1 MRIADVSQ
9 VPVLAG
15 DEVVGILDESDLL
28 VRVYREPERF
38 NDTVETA
45 MTRRLE
51 TLGPGA
57 SFGDL
62 LDVLNRDHVAIIVNE
77 GRFFGLITRYDLLT
91 YLRRRMP

>member
-1 MRIADVSQ
+1 
-9 VPVLAG
+9 
-15 DEVVGILDESDLL
+15 
-28 VRVYREPERF
+28 
-38 NDTVETA
+38 